1 MPVTPPL
8 GARGESLACDF
19 LARKGF
25 KILERNYRSRAGEID
40 VIARKRDLL
49 LFVEVKTRRSD
60 RRGRGV
66 LAVTPAKLGKLAAA
80 ARVYVMKARPRGMRY
95 RFDVVE
101 VTWDDPDAPGITW
114 FENVYR
120 EGL

>member
-1 MPVTPPL
+1 MPVEPSL
-8 GARGESLACDF
+8 AVRGESLACDF

-40 VIARKRDLL
+40 NIARKRDLVC
-49 LFVEVKTRRSD
+49 FVEVKTRRSE

-66 LAVTPAKLGKLAAA
+66 HAVTAAKIRRIADA
-80 ARVYVMKARPRGMRY
+80 ARVYVMRKGPRGTRY
-95 RFDVVE
+95 RIDVVE
-101 VTWDDPDAPGITW
+101 VAWDRPDDPRITW
-114 FENVYR
+114 FENVFQ